1 MTHLWKAIKCLL
13 LHSCDAFVSSG
24 YVTSFNGQWNLLES
38 AKFFWPRFFHLL
50 DGQFRPQIG
59 PFLQSFAIIWHIA
72 IFSNHLI
79 GHSYFQLA
87 QSKVK
92 TNYVQLEWFLCQKT
106 KKCGCVKYFLVL
118 CPKTPKMCLCQI
130 FSSFVSEN
138 WGRSNYKPDWQ
149 NQVIAAQYHVQN
161 QFIAVA
167 PNYDSATQGK
177 CKKC

>member
-1 MTHLWKAIKCLL
+1 MSPFAQLRCLCVIWICHILQWPMKSFGKCKILL
-13 LHSCDAFVSSG
+13 PAFLSSSG
-24 YVTSFNGQWNLLES
+24 WTVRATDRAIL
-38 AKFFWPRFFHLL
+38 
-50 DGQFRPQIG
+50 
-59 PFLQSFAIIWHIA
+59 AIICNYITHY
-72 IFSNHLI
+72 NHLI

-118 CPKTPKMCLCQI
+118 CPKTQKMCLCQI

-149 NQVIAAQYHVQN
+149 NQVIAAQYQVPN
-161 QFIAVA
+161 QFITVA
-167 PNYDSATQGK
+167 INY
-177 CKKC
+177 